1 MKLTTV
7 SAALI
12 MAAGTGGHIMPGLAI
27 AAELKSRGWAVQWLG
42 TSHGMEN
49 NLVPAAGWVLNTVRF
64 AGLRGK
70 GAFGF
75 LKGAWQLCGAFV
87 QALRVLRRV
96 KPDVVVG
103 MGGYVCVPG
112 AWAARVS
119 GIPLVLVNADAQVLL
134 SNRSLAGF
142 AKTICCG
149 FEGEAAKL
157 SNAVVTG
164 NPIRQTVAHIAPPE
178 QRYTDDRQSFNVLV
192 VGGSLGAG
200 VLNETVPAAL
210 ALLPL
215 ALQNKLQVHHQTGVK
230 QVEQVQAAY
239 AAHQQSATVLAFIE
253 DMAQAFAWADI
264 VICRAGAITVSEL
277 CAAGVP
283 AILVPFLAATTQHQA
298 GNAQY
303 LADAGAGVHLAQTNL
318 TPARLANILQILS
331 RDRLLAMALAAKALG
346 KPLATQAVADVIE
359 NTLQSVTI

>member
-1 MKLTTV
+1 
-7 SAALI
+7 
-12 MAAGTGGHIMPGLAI
+12 
-27 AAELKSRGWAVQWLG
+27 
-42 TSHGMEN
+42 
-49 NLVPAAGWVLNTVRF
+49 
-64 AGLRGK
+64 
-70 GAFGF
+70 
-75 LKGAWQLCGAFV
+75 
-87 QALRVLRRV
+87 
-96 KPDVVVG
+96 
-103 MGGYVCVPG
+103 
-112 AWAARVS
+112 
-119 GIPLVLVNADAQVLL
+119 
-134 SNRSLAGF
+134 
-142 AKTICCG
+142 
-149 FEGEAAKL
+149 
-157 SNAVVTG
+157 
-164 NPIRQTVAHIAPPE
+164 
-178 QRYTDDRQSFNVLV
+178 
-192 VGGSLGAG
+192 
-200 VLNETVPAAL
+200 
-210 ALLPL
+210 LPL
-215 ALQNKLQVHHQTGVK
+215 PLQKKLQVHHQTGVK

-253 DMAQAFAWADI
+253 DMAQAYAWADI